1 VESNKENKPL
11 LLFFWGAIGGWCIKL
26 QNEVLKTAD
35 FKNGCRK
42 RSFGRVDF
50 PRKIFKRQR
59 CKIRIMKYY
68 KLFGCKVFRPFI

>member
-42 RSFGRVDF
+42 RSLVEL
-50 PRKIFKRQR
+50 IFQEKSSNARDA
-59 CKIRIMKYY
+59 KSE
-68 KLFGCKVFRPFI
+68 